1 MQKFGGTS
9 LATAELR
16 GKAVARIKEALDC
29 GYHPVVVVSAM
40 GRYGAPYATDTLLAL
55 AREIY
60 PEINPREQDLLL
72 SCGEL
77 ISTVIMVQTLRLH
90 GVEARAFAGG
100 MAGIITDSNFGDA
113 HIIEVNP
120 EKIINCLQQKQVAVV
135 AGFQGLTQEGE
146 VTTLGRGGS
155 DTTAAALGVA
165 LAAEVVEIYTDVNGV
180 MTTDPNLVPEAKLL
194 KVMTYEEVCEMAHL
208 GAKVIHPR
216 AVEIAMRG
224 RIPLK
229 IRSIHSDQEG
239 TLITDV
245 YPTRP
250 GLELKSDR
258 MVTGLAHIPD
268 LAQFDLACPE
278 DVNASGKALEVFTSL
293 AEAGISIDMIQ
304 VTPEQ
309 IVFTVSESLYDRT
322 FSVLEKTGLPFK
334 AAKGFAKVAIVG
346 AGIRGVPG
354 VMARVVEGLYK
365 ARVPLFQTADSH
377 TNIACLVKK
386 EDMIKALR
394 ALHEEFGLD
403 DLKEG
408 SEEPNILGKQIP

>member
-1 MQKFGGTS
+1 
-9 LATAELR
+9 
-16 GKAVARIKEALDC
+16 
-29 GYHPVVVVSAM
+29 M

-55 AREIY
+55 AREINT
-60 PEINPREQDLLL
+60 EINPREQDLLL

-77 ISTVIMVQTLRLH
+77 ISTVIMVQTLKLH

-100 MAGIITDSNFGDA
+100 MAGLITDSNFGDA
-113 HIIEVNP
+113 HIIEVKP
-120 EKIINCLQQKQVAVV
+120 EKIISCLQQKQVAVV
-135 AGFQGLTQEGE
+135 AGFQGQTQEGE

-165 LAAEVVEIYTDVNGV
+165 LAAEVVEIYTDVDGV

-194 KVMTYEEVCEMAHL
+194 KVMTYEELCEMAHM

-224 RIPLK
+224 RVPLK
-229 IRSIHSDQEG
+229 IRAIHSDQEG
-239 TLITDV
+239 TLITDT
-245 YPTRP
+245 YSTRP

-278 DVNASGKALEVFTSL
+278 DVNASGKALEVFTRL

-309 IVFTVSESLYDRT
+309 IIFTVPESLYDRT
-322 FSVLEKTGLPFK
+322 FSVLEQTGLPFK

-365 ARVPLFQTADSH
+365 AGVPLFQTADSH

-394 ALHEEFGLD
+394 AFHEEFGLD

-408 SEEPNILGKQIP
+408 LADQTFLENKFPEEREVN